1 MTSAL
6 CIAAHRHEPER
17 PRQAAPGL
25 RCCASCVDD
34 LDRRLASVPRL
45 LADLELALIPGGR
58 GHSEPLTGTPEKA
71 VPYND
76 LASEARRK
84 LLSRFHSWTAMVA
97 EEVGADLPADLSPT
111 SLSAWHRT
119 RLDWIAA
126 QPWCDD
132 YAAELREDT
141 SRARGVLAGQ
151 RSKRVPLGA
160 CPDDDRCDVT
170 TRTGLRCAGT
180 LTAHVDLHDD
190 LLPAEVACTVCG
202 RSYAARDLAALG
214 RRVTGGRSWL
224 TTAEAAIV
232 LGLSQ
237 NQTRM
242 RAIAEKW
249 DRRDSERIRPSRWCS
264 EDIDKSRARYARAES
279 ETA

>member
-1 MTSAL
+1 MTPSL

-17 PRQAAPGL
+17 PRNAAPGL
-25 RCCASCVDD
+25 HLCESCLSD
-34 LDRRLASVPRL
+34 LDRRLASIPTL

-224 TTAEAAIV
+224 TTAEAATM

-237 NQTRM
+237 RQVRD
-242 RAIAEKW
+242 IALTAAW
-249 DRRDSERIRPSRWCS
+249 RRRDDEQVRPSRWDADDVS
-264 EDIDKSRARYARAES
+264 AYRTRREGAA
-279 ETA
+279 